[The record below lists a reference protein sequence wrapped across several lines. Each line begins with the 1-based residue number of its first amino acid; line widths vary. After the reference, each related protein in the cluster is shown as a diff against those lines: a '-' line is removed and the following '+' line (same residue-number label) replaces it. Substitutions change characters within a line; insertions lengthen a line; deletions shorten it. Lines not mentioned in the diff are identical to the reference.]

1 MVRELRLGRPSI
13 VATRF
18 CLSSSCGSMITT
30 LAPELLRL
38 PASSSND
45 EVDDEFSLF
54 VDEVPFFNDGLMGFD
69 PDCGIARVGARF

>member
-1 MVRELRLGRPSI
+1 
-13 VATRF
+13 
-18 CLSSSCGSMITT
+18 MITT